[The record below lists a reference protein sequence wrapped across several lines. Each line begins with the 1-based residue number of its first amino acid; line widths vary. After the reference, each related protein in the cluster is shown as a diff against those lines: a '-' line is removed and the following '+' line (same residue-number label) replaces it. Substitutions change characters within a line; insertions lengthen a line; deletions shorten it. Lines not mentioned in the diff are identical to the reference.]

1 MAISI
6 ETISGVKNQ
15 VGEGPVWDVSEK
27 ALYWLDPFVPEM
39 YRPRSEEGSHQVVE
53 TGEANWLVRDP

>member
-15 VGEGPVWDVSEK
+15 VGEGPVWDVREK

-39 YRPRSEEGSHQVVE
+39 YRLDPK
-53 TGEANWLVRDP
+53 TGAIKS